1 MNKKV
6 FIAMLI
12 LTISFLVSFYVLKIF
27 FPQEFV
33 MSVSNERLVMIGNF
47 IDSHKILSFG
57 IGIIMG
63 CIFDYLYFG
72 AVCRKI
78 KLNFKLII
86 IIVIYN
92 IAYNSLYTFLP
103 AEILIEHSSLF
114 VVASTCYMIMTPMFF
129 TKELLPLSITYCINY
144 ISQTLSLYIRNLALL
159 LTNTNFIT
167 MFLMTAET
175 YLWLVLC
182 LIIFNYKKRR
192 YNYGLG

>member
-6 FIAMLI
+6 FISMLV
-12 LTISFLVSFYVLKIF
+12 LTISFLVGLYVAKIF
-27 FPQEFV
+27 FPQDFI

-63 CIFDYLYFG
+63 CVVDYLYFG

-92 IAYNSLYTFLP
+92 ITYNSLYTFLP
-103 AEILIEHSSLF
+103 AEILVEHSSLF
-114 VVASTCYMIMTPMFF
+114 VVASTCYMIMTPIFF
-129 TKELLPLSITYCINY
+129 TKELLPLSITYCINSL
-144 ISQTLSLYIRNLALL
+144 SQLLSLGIRDLGML
-159 LTNTNFIT
+159 LTTANFIT

-182 LIIFNYKKRR
+182 LIIFNYKKKE
-192 YNYGLG
+192 N